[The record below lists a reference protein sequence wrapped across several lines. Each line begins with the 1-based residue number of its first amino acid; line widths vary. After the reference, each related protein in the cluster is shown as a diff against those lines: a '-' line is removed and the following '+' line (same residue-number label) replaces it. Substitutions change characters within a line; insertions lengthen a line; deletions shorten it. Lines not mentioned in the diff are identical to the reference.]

1 MEKKVLKISVI
12 ASIIVLLII
21 LVILLLIITNVN
33 KEKNNTIEPK
43 IVSNEE
49 EKTKK
54 IYDKSVYT
62 EKNGVFYTSSG
73 EPAEGIDFQYNDIPD
88 EVLKYIKDTKAFY
101 ATMRTYAFSYGF
113 SKKANSATYS
123 RYEYQETTNRLAIEF
138 LLNDESKT
146 KFVAIVDLKNNTIQI
161 SY

>member
-88 EVLKYIKDTKAFY
+88 EVLKYILSHR
-101 ATMRTYAFSYGF
+101 MH
-113 SKKANSATYS
+113 
-123 RYEYQETTNRLAIEF
+123 
-138 LLNDESKT
+138 
-146 KFVAIVDLKNNTIQI
+146 IVFINTF
-161 SY
+161 

>member
-1 MEKKVLKISVI
+1 MERKVLKISIIV
-12 ASIIVLLII
+12 SIIVLSILI
-21 LVILLLIITNVN
+21 VILLLIITKGN

-43 IVSNEE
+43 ISSNEE

-54 IYDKSVYT
+54 IYDTSVYA
-62 EKNGVFYTSSG
+62 EKNGTFYTSSG
-73 EPAEGIDFQYNDIPD
+73 EPADGIDFQYNGIPD
-88 EVLKYIKDTKAFY
+88 EVLKYIKDTDAFY

-123 RYEYQETTNRLAIEF
+123 RHEFQEETNRLAIEF
-138 LLNDESKT
+138 LLDDGNKT
-146 KFVAIVDLKNNTIQI
+146 KFITIINLENNTIQI